1 MTTPVPASD
10 SAPPPPPPPPKCIDI
25 KCDEKSEEECCY
37 NFISKQG
44 EFLHTDTYI
53 LNYKNNNNSEENID
67 RIKIF
72 YNKFFQ
78 PYNVLPNQKINKE
91 NNEKYFNTFGIIPLE
106 LLPASYIPFNYKN
119 YDINL
124 DRLKKGDIFFEED
137 YKKVFLD
144 YHIKPDPLNQ
154 TYITETDLKNY
165 LVFCLK
171 EKLNNP
177 KSIFNA
183 YSVTTMVIIL
193 LILWFFVI
201 IMLLYILFYYYRDI
215 YSYILLFITIIL
227 VLFAIIWKMIYIL
240 NID

>member
-1 MTTPVPASD
+1 M
-10 SAPPPPPPPPKCIDI
+10 
-25 KCDEKSEEECCY
+25 
-37 NFISKQG
+37 
-44 EFLHTDTYI
+44 

-67 RIKIF
+67 RLKIL

-78 PYNVLPNQKINKE
+78 PYNVLPNQKINKQ

-106 LLPASYIPFNYKN
+106 LMPASYIPFNYKN

-124 DRLKKGDIFFEED
+124 DRLKKGDIFFEDD

-144 YHIKPDPLNQ
+144 YYQKPDSPNEK
-154 TYITETDLKNY
+154 YITETDLKNY
-165 LVFCLK
+165 LIFCLK

-183 YSVTTMVIIL
+183 YSVTTMIIIL

-215 YSYILLFITIIL
+215 YTYILLFTTIIL